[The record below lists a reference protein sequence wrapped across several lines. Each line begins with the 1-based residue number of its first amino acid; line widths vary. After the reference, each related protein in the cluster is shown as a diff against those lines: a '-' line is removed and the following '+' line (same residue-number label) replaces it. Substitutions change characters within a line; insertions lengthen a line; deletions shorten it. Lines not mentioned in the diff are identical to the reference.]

1 MDDIADWRKRID
13 DIDDKIL
20 RLLNERAGCAIEIGK
35 IKSAKGIEITDQ
47 AREDK
52 ILARLK
58 ELNQGPLSDESI
70 ETLFKCLINESKNL
84 E

>member
-13 DIDDKIL
+13 EIDENIL
-20 RLLNERAGCAIEIGK
+20 QLLNERAGCAIEIGK
-35 IKSAKGIEITDQ
+35 IKSVKGIEVTDQ

-52 ILARLK
+52 ILAHLA
-58 ELNQGPLSDESI
+58 EINHGPLSDEAVQK
-70 ETLFKCLINESKNL
+70 LFKCLINESKNL